1 MSDPVDPL
9 DSIEK
14 KQELRLFLFIVI
26 FLFPLLSIA
35 LVGGFGFII
44 WISQLILGPPSY

>member
-1 MSDPVDPL
+1 MSNSVDPL

>member
-1 MSDPVDPL
+1 MSQQQNSL
-9 DSIEK
+9 DSVEK